1 MSLRTLALS
10 FMVAAFM
17 FTPAFA
23 GDPNAVFKG
32 QIKLSSKRFPLSS
45 KSKDAYIATVKKQS
59 QANFQENKEN
69 HTWKIYFAAFL
80 KVPLNDVEYMVKF
93 YEVGKGPSQLLSAN
107 EAFNDERG
115 QKTIVSNVVL
125 DKKSFGVNKELMM
138 TIESKGTVLASGRF
152 KILGEGEKFSGKVNF
167 SEDEADGKEKE
178 EDKD

>member
-1 MSLRTLALS
+1 MSIRTLALS
-10 FMVAAFM
+10 FVVAAFM
-17 FTPAFA
+17 ISPAMA

-32 QIKLSSKRFPLSS
+32 QIKTSTKRFPLSA

-59 QANFQENKEN
+59 TSNFQEDKTN

-80 KVPLNDVEYMVKF
+80 KVPLNDVEYVVKF
-93 YEVGKGPSQLLSAN
+93 YEVGKGPSTLLAAN

-138 TIESKGTVLASGRF
+138 TIESKGSVLASTRF

-167 SEDEADGKEKE
+167 SEDEAEGKEK
-178 EDKD
+178 KDDE